1 MNVLIVYAHPEPR
14 SFNGAMKDLAVD
26 VLTGAGHKVQVSDL
40 YAMNFNAA
48 GGPNDFTD
56 RAYPDR
62 FGYQAEQ
69 AAGHFAPELREE
81 MDKLAWCDLLIL
93 QFPLW
98 WFSLPGILKGWIDRV
113 FAFGFA
119 YDRSRSY
126 ESGMFRG
133 KCGMLSFTTGAPA
146 AAYQADGRHGSID
159 ELLLHVN
166 RGMLYFLGMDV
177 LPPFIAY
184 GTPRCSEAEL
194 DAYLAAYRERL
205 LNIESIQPVFTASAA
220 ASRS

>member
-40 YAMNFNAA
+40 YAMKFEPT
-48 GGPNDFTD
+48 GGPDDFTD
-56 RAYPDR
+56 RAFPDQ

-69 AAGHFAPELREE
+69 AAGHFAPELKAE
-81 MDKLAWCDLLIL
+81 MGKLAWCDLLIL

-133 KCGMLSFTTGAPA
+133 KRAMLAFTTGAPA
-146 AAYQADGRHGSID
+146 SMYAAGGRHGSID

-166 RGMLYFLGMDV
+166 RGMLYFLGMEV

-184 GTPRCSEAEL
+184 GTPRLSAE
-194 DAYLAAYRERL
+194 DKAAYLAAYSERL
-205 LNIESIQPVFTASAA
+205 LNLESTEPIYPAGSETTTF
-220 ASRS
+220 